1 MSQRVGRAR
10 YFARKLWINGEML
23 WGNMTWR
30 MCVVQ
35 NVLDMAARL
44 GDKAAVGQ
52 EEIQDR
58 LDQLVQHWDQLKEL
72 TKAR

>member
-1 MSQRVGRAR
+1 
-10 YFARKLWINGEML
+10 ML

>member
-1 MSQRVGRAR
+1 
-10 YFARKLWINGEML
+10 ML
-23 WGNMTWR
+23 WGSMTWR

-35 NVLDMAARL
+35 NVLDMAKEL
-44 GDKAAVGQ
+44 GDKAAVGR